1 MMKKRYYLSPRATFT
16 EVDHE
21 GLICASPVFNVQVK
35 ELKNMNDPES
45 LEEGEELEDFYF
57 GS

>member
-16 EVDHE
+16 EVDQE

-35 ELKNMNDPES
+35 ELKNMN
-45 LEEGEELEDFYF
+45 LEEGEESEDFYF

>member
-1 MMKKRYYLSPRATFT
+1 MKKRYYLSPRATFT
-16 EVDHE
+16 EVDQE
-21 GLICASPVFNVQVK
+21 GLICASPVLNVQVK
-35 ELKNMNDPES
+35 GLKNMNDPES